1 MKYTVAYSQNNK
13 FRKMYASFFII
24 LFEKKRFVIS
34 FNFLVAVNTDLI
46 LFVINNKEE
55 TAISK
60 TIKYMS
66 KSMGIQLI

>member
-1 MKYTVAYSQNNK
+1 
-13 FRKMYASFFII
+13 MYASFFII

>member
-1 MKYTVAYSQNNK
+1 
-13 FRKMYASFFII
+13 MYASFFII

-34 FNFLVAVNTDLI
+34 FNFLVAVNNDLI
-46 LFVINNKEE
+46 LFVFNNKEE

>member
-1 MKYTVAYSQNNK
+1 
-13 FRKMYASFFII
+13 MYVSFFII

>member
-13 FRKMYASFFII
+13 FRKMYVSFFII